1 MSSGT
6 RLCSTIF
13 SETRRW
19 FSGPHF
25 DRHTNLI
32 AANSMTIPNFSL
44 ARALRAGQTV
54 FSGWCSLP
62 YPIVAEI
69 IGREGFTAVTLEA
82 QHGLWDVNGLLTG
95 VAAVRQSGAA
105 PVVRVPVADFALV
118 SRALDFGAEGIIAPM
133 INTAADARAFAA
145 AAKYPPVG
153 ERSWGPHR
161 VTSLVGLADQSVYLR
176 EANDNVITL
185 AMIET
190 RTALGNLDAIVGTPG
205 IDGLFLGPS
214 DLSIALSDGKSLD
227 PLSVEVERELDR
239 IVAACGKAGKVPG
252 AFCHTAERAAAL
264 AKRGVRF
271 LAVMS
276 DLAMLR
282 AGVGAALKVLKS
294 S

>member
-1 MSSGT
+1 
-6 RLCSTIF
+6 
-13 SETRRW
+13 
-19 FSGPHF
+19 
-25 DRHTNLI
+25 
-32 AANSMTIPNFSL
+32 MTIPTFNL
-44 ARALRAGQTV
+44 ARGLRAGETV

-62 YPIVAEI
+62 YPIVAET
-69 IGREGFTAVTLEA
+69 IGREGFAAVTLEA
-82 QHGLWDVNGLLTG
+82 QHGLWDVNALLTG
-95 VAAVRQSGAA
+95 VAAVRQGGAA

-145 AAKYPPVG
+145 AAKYPPIG

-161 VTSLVGLADQSVYLR
+161 VTSLAGLTDQSVYLR

-190 RTALGNLDAIVGTPG
+190 RAALGNLEAIVDTPG

-227 PLSVEVERELDR
+227 PLSKDVERELDR
-239 IVAACGKAGKVPG
+239 IVAASQKAGKIPG

-264 AKRGVRF
+264 QKRGMRF

-282 AGVGAALKVLKS
+282 AGIGAALKVLKA
-294 S
+294 